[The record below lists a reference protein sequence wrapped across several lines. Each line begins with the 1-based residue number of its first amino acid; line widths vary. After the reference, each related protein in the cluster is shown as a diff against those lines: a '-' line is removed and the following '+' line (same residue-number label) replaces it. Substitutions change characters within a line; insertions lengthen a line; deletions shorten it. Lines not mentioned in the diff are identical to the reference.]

1 MEQKETGN
9 NGLGEIRQEIDDID
23 RQLSALFAKRMD
35 CSRRVAEY
43 KLENGLPIFNREREE
58 QVLDKIEQT
67 AGSYGAPTRQLY
79 VTIMELSRALQHEM
93 LGSGDALNRRIL
105 GAKKQLPFAQ
115 KGQKAVCFGVP
126 GTYTNEACNKLFPDT
141 EPIFRPTFHE
151 VFKAI
156 ANSEAEFGV
165 LPIENS
171 SVGSVTEV
179 YDLLQKYRFSI
190 VSAIHIPIDHCLAS
204 VSGAALENI
213 KTVYSHQQAL
223 GQCSE
228 YLHSHKL
235 TPKAYISTAAAA
247 KMVSESSDATIAAIC
262 SEKAAK
268 EYGLEILLRSFQD
281 NPNNMTRFIV
291 ISKELYIEPD
301 ADKISLSFSLPHTTG
316 SLHEVL
322 FRFAYCGLNLT
333 KIESRPV
340 LGTDFEYMF
349 YLDFSGNV
357 GSRNTLS
364 LLRTLSDELTDF
376 TFLGNYKES

>member
-1 MEQKETGN
+1 M
-9 NGLGEIRQEIDDID
+9 
-23 RQLSALFAKRMD
+23 
-35 CSRRVAEY
+35 
-43 KLENGLPIFNREREE
+43 
-58 QVLDKIEQT
+58 
-67 AGSYGAPTRQLY
+67 
-79 VTIMELSRALQHEM
+79 
-93 LGSGDALNRRIL
+93 
-105 GAKKQLPFAQ
+105 
-115 KGQKAVCFGVP
+115 
-126 GTYTNEACNKLFPDT
+126 
-141 EPIFRPTFHE
+141 
-151 VFKAI
+151 
-156 ANSEAEFGV
+156 
-165 LPIENS
+165 
-171 SVGSVTEV
+171 
-179 YDLLQKYRFSI
+179 
-190 VSAIHIPIDHCLAS
+190 SAIHIPIDHCLAS

-316 SLHEVL
+316 SLYEVL